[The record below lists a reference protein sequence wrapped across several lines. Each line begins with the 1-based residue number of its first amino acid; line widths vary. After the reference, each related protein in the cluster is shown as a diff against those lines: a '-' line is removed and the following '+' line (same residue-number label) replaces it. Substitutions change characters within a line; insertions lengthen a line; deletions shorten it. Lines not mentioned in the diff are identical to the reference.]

1 MKNEKDILIQGMSKI
16 IDIPIEV
23 LNIMIEEN
31 KCAKEFLKLEK
42 ALSLTGDTKNL
53 KTLNK
58 ILLFREDYDDLTRL
72 KERDIKFIK
81 EKYDIDIE
89 LKESIKKDLDNI
101 EIMEV
106 FEDIREVPKD
116 IRLSSVLRELIN
128 NIDK

>member
-1 MKNEKDILIQGMSKI
+1 MKSERDILVEGMSKV
-16 IDIPIEV
+16 IDIPIDI
-23 LNIMIEEN
+23 LNIVIEGN
-31 KCAKEFLKLEK
+31 KCAKEFLELEK
-42 ALSLTGDTKNL
+42 ALSLTGDIKNL
-53 KTLNK
+53 KTLNR

-81 EKYDIDIE
+81 ENYDIDIE

-116 IRLSSVLRELIN
+116 IRLSGVLRELIN
-128 NIDK
+128 K

>member
-1 MKNEKDILIQGMSKI
+1 MKNEKEILIQGMSKI

-23 LNIMIEEN
+23 LNMMIEEN
-31 KCAKEFLKLEK
+31 KCAKEFLKLK
-42 ALSLTGDTKNL
+42 KVLSLTGDIKNL
-53 KTLNK
+53 KTLSR
-58 ILLFREDYDDLTRL
+58 ILLLREDYDDLTRL

-81 EKYDIDIE
+81 ENYDMDIK
-89 LKESIKKDLDNI
+89 LKESTKKDLNNI
-101 EIMEV
+101 EVIEV

>member
-1 MKNEKDILIQGMSKI
+1 MKNEKEILIQGMSKI

-31 KCAKEFLKLEK
+31 ECAKEFLKLEK
-42 ALSLTGDTKNL
+42 ALSLTGDIKNL
-53 KTLNK
+53 KTLNR
-58 ILLFREDYDDLTRL
+58 ILLLREDYDDLTRL

-81 EKYDIDIE
+81 ENYDIDIE
-89 LKESIKKDLDNI
+89 LKESIKKDLNNI

-116 IRLSSVLRELIN
+116 IRLSSVFRKLIN

>member
-1 MKNEKDILIQGMSKI
+1 MKNEKEILIQSMSKI

-31 KCAKEFLKLEK
+31 ECAKEFLKLEK
-42 ALSLTGDTKNL
+42 ALSLTGDIKNL
-53 KTLNK
+53 KTLNR
-58 ILLFREDYDDLTRL
+58 ILLFREDYDDLTTL
-72 KERDIKFIK
+72 KERDVKFIK
-81 EKYDIDIE
+81 ENYDIDIK

-116 IRLSSVLRELIN
+116 IRLSSVFRKLIN

>member
-1 MKNEKDILIQGMSKI
+1 MKNEKEILIQGMSKT

-31 KCAKEFLKLEK
+31 ECAKEFLKLEK
-42 ALSLTGDTKNL
+42 ALSLTGDIKNL
-53 KTLNK
+53 KTLNR

-81 EKYDIDIE
+81 ENYDIDIE
-89 LKESIKKDLDNI
+89 LKESIKKDLNNI

-116 IRLSSVLRELIN
+116 IRLSSVFRKLIN

>member
-1 MKNEKDILIQGMSKI
+1 MKNEKEILIQGMSKI

-31 KCAKEFLKLEK
+31 ECAKEFLKLEK
-42 ALSLTGDTKNL
+42 ALSLTGDIKNL
-53 KTLNK
+53 KTLNR
-58 ILLFREDYDDLTRL
+58 ILLFREDYDDLTTL
-72 KERDIKFIK
+72 KERDVKFIK
-81 EKYDIDIE
+81 ENYDIDIK
-89 LKESIKKDLDNI
+89 LKESIKKDLNNI

-116 IRLSSVLRELIN
+116 IRLSSVFRKLIN